1 MPKISDKE
9 GLVPCYFSSARLI
22 SYKYNRMMDKRPPE
36 EIMVPKS
43 DETLLVQ
50 CRVETFRAG
59 GPGGQHQNKTETAV
73 RIIHLATGI
82 SSVARD
88 ERSQLR
94 NRHLAINRLREKLE
108 AHYKMPEPRLRT
120 VIPKREKKKRLER
133 KRQRSQT
140 KKLRKK
146 PKPDLD

>member
-1 MPKISDKE
+1 
-9 GLVPCYFSSARLI
+9 
-22 SYKYNRMMDKRPPE
+22 MDKRPPE

-43 DETLLVQ
+43 DEVLLSQ

-73 RIIHLATGI
+73 RLIHLATGI

-146 PKPDLD
+146 PGPDLE

>member
-1 MPKISDKE
+1 MDKE
-9 GLVPCYFSSARLI
+9 IPA
-22 SYKYNRMMDKRPPE
+22 
-36 EIMVPKS
+36 EITIPKS
-43 DETLLVQ
+43 DEVLLAQ

-73 RIIHLATGI
+73 RIVHLATGI

-88 ERSQLR
+88 ERRQLR
-94 NRHLAINRLREKLE
+94 NRHLAISRLREKLE
-108 AHYKMPEPRLRT
+108 AHNKMPEPRHRT
-120 VIPKREKKKRLER
+120 MIPKREKKKRLES

-146 PKPDLD
+146 PDADLE

>member
-1 MPKISDKE
+1 
-9 GLVPCYFSSARLI
+9 
-22 SYKYNRMMDKRPPE
+22 MDKRPPE

-43 DETLLVQ
+43 DEALLAH

-73 RIIHLATGI
+73 RIVHLPTGI

-94 NRHLAINRLREKLE
+94 NRHLAITRLREKLE
-108 AHYKMPEPRLRT
+108 AHNKPPETRRRT
-120 VIPKREKKKRLER
+120 MIPKREKKRRLER

-140 KKLRKK
+140 KKLPKK
-146 PKPDLD
+146 PDSDLE